1 MTNTYTYTEIAQERA
16 DGITVR
22 CIKREDELGNVAL
35 IPYDPANSD
44 YQRYLNPVAEQSTPI
59 DAGDE

>member
-1 MTNTYTYTEIAQERA
+1 MTNTYTYTEIAEERA

-22 CIKREDELGNVAL
+22 CIKREDEFGNVAL

-44 YQRYLNPVAEQSTPI
+44 YQTFLNK
-59 DAGDE
+59 DEAKAI